1 MRWTIHLTGRDSLG
15 NVSKQ
20 FLRDHVQSELPEA
33 LRMAMQRAKEAGA
46 GIQVVREILMPGLV
60 SNRAHA

>member
-20 FLRDHVQSELPEA
+20 FLGDHVLSELLEA
-33 LRMAMQRAKEAGA
+33 LRIACSGRRRPEPAFRWFE
-46 GIQVVREILMPGLV
+46 R
-60 SNRAHA
+60 S

>member
-20 FLRDHVQSELPEA
+20 FLGDHVQSELPEA
-33 LRMAMQRAKEAGA
+33 LRIAMQRAKEAGA
-46 GIQVVREILMPGLV
+46 GIQVVRGILMPGMV
-60 SNRAHA
+60 SNRARA